1 MKDSNLKWVYLF
13 TLALLWGSSFILI
26 KKGLIG
32 LTPLQLGSFRT
43 VLAAVFL
50 LIIGFNKIK
59 HVKKKHWPWIIIS
72 GLIGSFFPT
81 FLFAFAETE
90 IDSAI
95 AAILNSTVPLI
106 AFVLGILF
114 FQTVFNK
121 KQFLGVSIGLI
132 GSAGLILSGAN
143 LNPDQNYW
151 YAILPIIASAMYAFN
166 ANILKTY
173 LEELPALGIATASFL
188 VLLLPALGVLAYTG
202 FFNTEFLAQEE
213 VQTSLLYISVLAI
226 LGTAMAKIIFN
237 RLIQLSNAVFS
248 TSVTYLIP
256 VVALGWGIFDGE
268 KFEPIQLIA
277 GLVILLGVYLANKKK
292 KQQKKLTEN

>member
-26 KKGLIG
+26 KKGLVG
-32 LTPLQLGSFRT
+32 LSPLQLGAFRT
-43 VLAAVFL
+43 VLAAIFL

-59 HVKKKHWPWIIIS
+59 FVKKKHWLWIIIS
-72 GLIGSFFPT
+72 GFIGSFFPT
-81 FLFAFAETE
+81 FLFAYAETE

-106 AFVLGILF
+106 AFVLGIF
-114 FQTVFNK
+114 IFNTVFNK
-121 KQFLGVSIGLI
+121 KQFIGVIIGLL
-132 GSAGLILSGAN
+132 GSVGLILSGAN

-151 YAILPIIASAMYAFN
+151 FAILPIIASTMYAFN

-173 LEELPALGIATASFL
+173 LEDLPALGIATASFL
-188 VLLLPALGVLAYTG
+188 ILLFPALGVLAFTG
-202 FFNTEFLAQEE
+202 FFDTQFLAQEE

-226 LGTAMAKIIFN
+226 LGTALAKIIFN

-256 VVALGWGIFDGE
+256 VIALGWGIVDGE
-268 KFEPIQLIA
+268 KFELIQLLA
-277 GLVILLGVYLANKKK
+277 GFVILIGVYLANKKK
-292 KQQKKLTEN
+292 KKKSLSN